1 MFLLRGV
8 VCQPILAGQ
17 LGAVEQQNVVP
28 LRLHANADIQSH
40 VGVLCVMDRLRA
52 VAEYMLLLH
61 SSVKHR
67 IAPLSGGRIPS
78 CTLLR
83 DP

>member
-1 MFLLRGV
+1 
-8 VCQPILAGQ
+8 
-17 LGAVEQQNVVP
+17 
-28 LRLHANADIQSH
+28 
-40 VGVLCVMDRLRA
+40 MDRLRA